1 MQILIYQS
9 LWSEIIIDDPMS
21 LSEQRE
27 KYELT
32 DDGFVRNARAFI
44 RNEDGDILMIHDSR
58 HGRRAIPGGKVDRW
72 QTIEQALDMEI
83 HEELWVAI
91 AARSYVGGR
100 KCYMRGSK
108 WINKRMAHY
117 YDVRILWTPR
127 NNEADKSK
135 DIAFL
140 KLHYNDDNHLTA
152 VTVRDETFDDP
163 ATIYDIF
170 PGLHTLVDVLPYMPQ
185 DPIESEREIFCI
197 PDAIDLAKT
206 YQQWYDT
213 EKREYYIKEIGKGW

>member
-9 LWSEIIIDDPMS
+9 LWSEIVIDDPMP
-21 LSEQRE
+21 LSEQRK

-32 DDGFVRNARAFI
+32 DDGFVRNVRAFV
-44 RNEDGDILMIHDSR
+44 RNEDGDVLMLHDR
-58 HGRRAIPGGKVDRW
+58 RYGRWAVPGGKVDKW
-72 QTIEQALDMEI
+72 QSLEQALDMEI
-83 HEELWVAI
+83 REELGVTI
-91 AARSYVGGR
+91 ISRKYLGGR
-100 KCYMRGSK
+100 KGCMRGSK

-170 PGLHTLVDVLPYMPQ
+170 PGLHTFADVLPYMPQ
-185 DPIESEREIFCI
+185 DPIESERDVFHI

-213 EKREYYIKEIGKGW
+213 EKREYCVEEVTSE